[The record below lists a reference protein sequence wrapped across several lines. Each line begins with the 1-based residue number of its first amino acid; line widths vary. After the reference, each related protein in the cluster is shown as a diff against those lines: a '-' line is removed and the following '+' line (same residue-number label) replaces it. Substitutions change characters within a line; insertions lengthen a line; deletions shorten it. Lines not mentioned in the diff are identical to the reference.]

1 MTTAIPLKF
10 LTEVRDELKK
20 VVWPKQ
26 NEVIKLTLAVILIS
40 VIVGLFIGG
49 FDFLFTKITELVL
62 K

>member
-1 MTTAIPLKF
+1 MVKPIVF
-10 LTEVRDELKK
+10 FREVQDELKK

-40 VIVGLFIGG
+40 LLVGLFIGG
-49 FDFLFTKITELVL
+49 ADLLFTKIMELII